1 MKRIAIDSYDRF
13 FTQQFSKAYDN
24 REESGSDDMQ
34 MTCVD
39 LTSISTV
46 KFTAKDTKV
55 MMDSSKTWSLIEGQ
69 EEVML

>member
-1 MKRIAIDSYDRF
+1 MKRIAIDSFDRF

-24 REESGSDDMQ
+24 REESPSDDLQ

-55 MMDSSKTWSLIEGQ
+55 MMDSSKTWSFIEG
-69 EEVML
+69 